1 MNLLASLFALPDP
14 LHPAVVHF
22 PIVLL
27 LLAVPVAVAAVFR
40 RPRCLP
46 VVAAVLLGLGA
57 VGAVVA
63 VQTGED
69 ESERVA
75 ETPALEA
82 VLEEH
87 EEWAER
93 TQVVALVAAVRRD
106 RKLISGWLEAGALT
120 RVDDKTVQIGFPPEQ
135 AFSKDFLEQGHR
147 EFLTEAA
154 STILGRNVRISLEV
168 RDGVVATTP
177 HSGHRREPT
186 CDASL

>member
-93 TQVVALVAAVRRD
+93 TQVVALVAAVLALGAVALGRGPGIALGARV
-106 RKLISGWLEAGALT
+106 LAAAVALAAGWCVAETGHYGGVLVYQHGAGVNSAPGGVAGAVV
-120 RVDDKTVQIGFPPEQ
+120 RPGVDAD
-135 AFSKDFLEQGHR
+135 
-147 EFLTEAA
+147 
-154 STILGRNVRISLEV
+154 
-168 RDGVVATTP
+168 
-177 HSGHRREPT
+177 
-186 CDASL
+186 